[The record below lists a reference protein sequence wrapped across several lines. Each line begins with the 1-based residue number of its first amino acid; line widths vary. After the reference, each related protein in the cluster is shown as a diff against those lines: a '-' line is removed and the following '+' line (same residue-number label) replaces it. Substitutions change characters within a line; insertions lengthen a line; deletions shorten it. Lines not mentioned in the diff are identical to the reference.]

1 MKAKHLRHTLP
12 LLFLCLGGSAQA
24 ATNLFSNGGFEDN
37 AGTTRTGFAGVSNF
51 RPIPQYGEIA
61 TTWEAG
67 TPTGYQAALIDGVGV
82 NNPEGDYFVSLHN
95 NGACIVNSFDSGD
108 ALYGLDSPLT
118 VGTTYK
124 LSFQVASY
132 SSRLLNTGTAAT
144 NGNFVAV
151 SDDTQIATTWTI
163 DIFDGSY
170 GLIQNQTGNLAA
182 SSGNWSTHD
191 WQQINYEFTY
201 SADMVYLGIS
211 NIGGFG
217 SAMLI
222 DNMSLTAVPEPSA
235 AILGLF
241 GLLAT
246 FRRRR

>member
-1 MKAKHLRHTLP
+1 
-12 LLFLCLGGSAQA
+12 
-24 ATNLFSNGGFEDN
+24 
-37 AGTTRTGFAGVSNF
+37 
-51 RPIPQYGEIA
+51 
-61 TTWEAG
+61 
-67 TPTGYQAALIDGVGV
+67 V

-95 NGACIVNSFDSGD
+95 DGACLITSFDSGD

-151 SDDTQIATTWTI
+151 SDDTQIATSWTI
-163 DIFDGSY
+163 DLFDGSY
-170 GLIQNQTGNLAA
+170 GLLANQTGNLAA
-182 SSGNWSTHD
+182 SSGNWSTHN

-201 SADMVYLGIS
+201 SANMTYLGIS

-217 SAMLI
+217 SGMLI
-222 DNMSLTAVPEPSA
+222 DNVTLTAIPEPSA
-235 AILGLF
+235 ALFGLF
-241 GLLAT
+241 GGLLAS